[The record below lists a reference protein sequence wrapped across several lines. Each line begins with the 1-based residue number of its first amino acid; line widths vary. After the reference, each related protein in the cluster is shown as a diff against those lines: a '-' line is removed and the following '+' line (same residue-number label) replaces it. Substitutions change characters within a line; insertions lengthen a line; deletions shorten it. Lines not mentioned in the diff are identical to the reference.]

1 MARAEIDVTADLA
14 RALLVEQHPDLA
26 DLPLRVVANGWDNV
40 LVRAGEG
47 LALRLPRRDAAA
59 GLIANEIAAVPLLA
73 PTLPLG
79 TPVPLRCGS
88 PSTTLGY
95 PWPWSIVPWI
105 DGVSAA
111 ETDVGTRS
119 AWATE
124 LADAFVALHVPASH
138 DAPEN
143 PYRGVPI
150 SDRDEVFRARLDGFP
165 DGARRVLRDAWVC
178 ALHAAPH
185 PSPAVWLHGDP
196 HPGNLLVHRGRL
208 AALIDFG
215 DVTSGDPAS
224 DLATAWLT
232 FDAAGRSAFRA
243 RVDLTARGGKGWD
256 RDVWDRAKGWAA
268 LYAGAYLE
276 SGAEHPEMAAIAGH
290 TLRQLALEE

>member
-1 MARAEIDVTADLA
+1 MGQRADPGRRGARAAAPAARRRGRAD
-14 RALLVEQHPDLA
+14 
-26 DLPLRVVANGWDNV
+26 
-40 LVRAGEG
+40 
-47 LALRLPRRDAAA
+47 
-59 GLIANEIAAVPLLA
+59 ANENAALPLLA
-73 PTLPLG
+73 PALPLG
-79 TPVPLRCGS
+79 VPVPIRCGG

-105 DGVSAA
+105 EGVSA
-111 ETDVGTRS
+111 TRTYVGARG

-124 LADAFVALHVPASH
+124 LADAFVALHVPAPH
-138 DAPEN
+138 DAPRN

-150 SDRDEVFRARLDGFP
+150 SDRDEVFQARLDGVP
-165 DGARRVLRDAWVC
+165 DGAAQMLRDAWLC
-178 ALHAAPH
+178 ALYAARH

-196 HPGNLLVHRGRL
+196 HPGNLLIHRGHL

-232 FDAAGRSAFRA
+232 FDAAGRAAFRT
-243 RVDLTARGGKGWD
+243 RVDVTARGGKGWD
-256 RDVWDRAKGWAA
+256 RGVWDRAKGWAA

-276 SGAEHPEMAAIAGH
+276 SGTEHPEMTAIAEH
-290 TLRQLALEE
+290 TLRQLAIDASSRG